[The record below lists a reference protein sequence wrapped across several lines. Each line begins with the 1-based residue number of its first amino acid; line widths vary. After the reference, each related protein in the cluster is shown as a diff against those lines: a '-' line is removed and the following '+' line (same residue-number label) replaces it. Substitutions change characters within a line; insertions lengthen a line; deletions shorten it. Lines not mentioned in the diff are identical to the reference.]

1 MSVMTRSGARMCSEV
16 NDMRM
21 ETQRL
26 VLREYTM
33 EEFDGLR
40 EILSDPQTMRYYPRP
55 YDDDGV
61 RKWLHWSME
70 NYRTFGFGLWA
81 LILKENGK
89 MIGDCG
95 VTMQTING
103 KIRPEIGY
111 HINRAYQGR
120 GYATEA
126 ARRCKDFVFENTP
139 FNAVYSYM
147 NAANVAS
154 YTVAMKNGM
163 RLVEEYDDPEDGALK
178 VYAITRDEWERKNV

>member
-1 MSVMTRSGARMCSEV
+1 
-16 NDMRM
+16 M

-26 VLREYTM
+26 LFREYTP
-33 EEFDGLR
+33 EDFDALR
-40 EILSDPQTMRYYPRP
+40 EILCDPWTMRFYTKP
-55 YDDDGV
+55 YDENGV
-61 RKWLHWSME
+61 RKWLEWNFE

-81 LILKENGK
+81 LELRESGR

-111 HINRAYQGR
+111 HINKAYQGH

-126 ARRCKDFVFENTP
+126 AARCKDFVFENTP
-139 FNAVYSYM
+139 FNIVYSYM

-154 YTVAMKNGM
+154 YTVATKNGM
-163 RLVEEYDDPEDGALK
+163 RLVEEYDDPEDGALR
-178 VYAITRDEWERKNV
+178 VYAITREEWELRSNKENE